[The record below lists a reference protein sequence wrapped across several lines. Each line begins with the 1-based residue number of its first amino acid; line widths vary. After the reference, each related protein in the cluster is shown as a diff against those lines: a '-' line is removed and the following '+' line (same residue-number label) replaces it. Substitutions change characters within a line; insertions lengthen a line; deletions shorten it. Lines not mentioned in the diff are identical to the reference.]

1 MRLSA
6 HGIVANML
14 DRWYAADAMDFGALA
29 LTIIVMAW
37 FIARYY
43 GE

>member
-6 HGIVANML
+6 HGLMAKML
-14 DRWYAADAMDFGALA
+14 DRWYAADAMDFGAFA
-29 LTIIVMAW
+29 LTIIVAGW
-37 FIARYY
+37 FITKYY